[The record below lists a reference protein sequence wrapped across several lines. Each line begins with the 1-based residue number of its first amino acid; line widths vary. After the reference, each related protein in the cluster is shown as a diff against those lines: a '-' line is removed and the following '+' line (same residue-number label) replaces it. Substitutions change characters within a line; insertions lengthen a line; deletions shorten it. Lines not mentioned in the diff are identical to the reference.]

1 MATTFDVC
9 IRGGGITGRTLAL
22 LLAKERLK
30 VNLVVAPTAS
40 NATAVP
46 DVRAYALNQR
56 SKTLLE
62 SVRCWPAP
70 AHATPVLKMRVQG
83 DDGGQVDFD
92 AAHSQA
98 DALAWI
104 VDVGVLDAQLAQ
116 ACQFQAQIEQST
128 EAHNATLTV
137 ICEGKASRSRDELGV
152 EFDVAAY
159 SQHAIAARMDC
170 EYSHLQTARQWFAKD
185 AILGI
190 LPMGLAPAFDT
201 ARGSGDSSDPLAEAD
216 EFDSA
221 YSPDLI
227 NPTNSSDSTGSPDL
241 IRQGGNSI
249 AIVWSIEQ
257 ARAQELMALSPEDFA
272 KAVQVATH
280 GEFGHMVLTSERA
293 MWPLQLAQTQRWVG
307 QKRDEKGVQAWAL
320 AGDAAHTVH
329 PLSGQGLN
337 LGLADV
343 AELAQLLAKRDYW
356 RSVGDERLLRRYER
370 SRKLEASKLGATT
383 DGLQRLFAQ
392 NGNLWQTLRNVGMN
406 GFERSGPLK
415 SWVARQA
422 MGL

>member
-1 MATTFDVC
+1 MAPTFDVC

-30 VNLVVAPTAS
+30 VNLVVAAPAHG
-40 NATAVP
+40 AP

-56 SKTLLE
+56 SKALLE

-70 AHATPVLKMRVQG
+70 EHATPVLKMRVQG

-92 AAHSQA
+92 AAHSNA

-104 VDVGVLDAQLAQ
+104 VDVGVLEAQLAQ

-128 EAHNATLTV
+128 EAHSAKLTV

-190 LPMGLAPAFDT
+190 LPMGLAPSVDA
-201 ARGSGDSSDPLAEAD
+201 ARDSVRPSHASDQSD
-216 EFDSA
+216 DSDSA
-221 YSPDLI
+221 YS
-227 NPTNSSDSTGSPDL
+227 SDSPDSSYSPDSPDL

-257 ARAQELMALSPEDFA
+257 LRAEELMALSPEEFA
-272 KAVQVATH
+272 KAVQAATH

-343 AELAQLLAKRDYW
+343 AELAQLLATRDYW